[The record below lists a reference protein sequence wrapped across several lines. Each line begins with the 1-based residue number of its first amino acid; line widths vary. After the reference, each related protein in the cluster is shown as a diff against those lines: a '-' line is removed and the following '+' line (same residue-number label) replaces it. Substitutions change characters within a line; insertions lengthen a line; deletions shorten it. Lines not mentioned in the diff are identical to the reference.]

1 MKRLILLLL
10 ISMMFLSV
18 FAEEKS
24 IELKK
29 MVYGPER
36 RSLTF
41 TPTVTHDGN
50 ILHIYSEIPLD
61 NLQVTITDLS
71 TDNTFSYDNIIV
83 LYGQPYALFLD
94 NADSGTYKIEL
105 KIGYISYYGF
115 FDL

>member
-1 MKRLILLLL
+1 MKRLLSLLL
-10 ISMMFLSV
+10 IGMMFLPV

-24 IELKK
+24 IEIKK
-29 MVYGPER
+29 MVYGPEY

-61 NLQVTITDLS
+61 NLQVVIMDLS
-71 TDNTFSYDNIIV
+71 SGNSLSYDNITI
-83 LYGQPYALFLD
+83 LYGQPYTLFLE

-105 KIGYISYYGF
+105 KVNHTSYYGF

>member
-1 MKRLILLLL
+1 MRQLLSLLL
-10 ISMMFLSV
+10 IGMMFLPV

-24 IELKK
+24 IEIKK
-29 MVYGPER
+29 MVYGPEY

-50 ILHIYSEIPLD
+50 ILHIYSDIPLD

-71 TDNTFSYDNIIV
+71 TDNAFIYDNITV
-83 LYGQPYALFLD
+83 LRGQPYTLLLENTD
-94 NADSGTYKIEL
+94 GGTYKIEL
-105 KIGYISYYGF
+105 KVEDTSYYGF